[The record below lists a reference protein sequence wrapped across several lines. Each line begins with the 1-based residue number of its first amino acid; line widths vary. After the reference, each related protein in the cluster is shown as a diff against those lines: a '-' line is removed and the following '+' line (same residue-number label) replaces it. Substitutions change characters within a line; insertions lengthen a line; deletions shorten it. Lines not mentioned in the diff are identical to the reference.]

1 MTTDAGFLG
10 QGWRFPIQPNARGR
24 LAFARAEEDIEEAI
38 WIILS
43 TAPGERVMLPEF
55 GCGIQEYVFQVNS
68 DLVRA
73 GIASD
78 VQGALVRWEPRIDVL
93 DVSVESPEGQPTL
106 MLIRVDYR
114 IRSANTI
121 HNLVYPFYI
130 TEAGV

>member
-1 MTTDAGFLG
+1 MTIDTTFLG
-10 QGWRFPIQPNARGR
+10 QGWRFPIQPDARGR
-24 LAFARAEEDIEEAI
+24 LVYSRASQDIEEAI
-38 WIILS
+38 WLIVS

-73 GIASD
+73 AIAAD
-78 VQGALVRWEPRIDVL
+78 VHQALVRWEPRIDVM
-93 DVSVESPEGQPTL
+93 DVQVESPTGQPNL

-114 IRSANTI
+114 IRSANTV

-130 TEAGV
+130 NEGGI